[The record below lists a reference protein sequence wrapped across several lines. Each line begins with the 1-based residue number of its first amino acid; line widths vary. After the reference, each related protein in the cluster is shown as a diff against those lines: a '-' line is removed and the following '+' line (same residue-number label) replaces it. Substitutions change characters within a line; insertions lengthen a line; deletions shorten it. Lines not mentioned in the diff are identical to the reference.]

1 MVDNALKYGGNK
13 LSRIEITYLNKEGH
27 HTIAV
32 KDNGSGLTCEDP
44 KKIFGPFFREDGI
57 KDKAV
62 NGTGLGL
69 AIVKEIAERHK
80 GEVWAESHNPKGTT
94 IFISISKEL

>member
-1 MVDNALKYGGNK
+1 
-13 LSRIEITYLNKEGH
+13 LSRIEITYLNGEGH
-27 HTIAV
+27 HIIAV

-44 KKIFGPFFREDGI
+44 KKIFGPFFRENGI
-57 KDKAV
+57 KNKAV

-80 GEVWAESHNPKGTT
+80 GEVWAESHNPMGTT
-94 IFISISKEL
+94 ISISISKEL